1 MSLNPP
7 ESLII
12 PVRSLYLG
20 VGMTRTHRSRVG
32 PKGQV
37 VILKELRDKYGIREG
52 RLVEQVPTSR
62 GLLLV
67 PVPAEQLMKELDSV
81 AKAIGSAWP
90 KGKSAVE
97 AVREERDKQWPRK

>member
-1 MSLNPP
+1 M
-7 ESLII
+7 
-12 PVRSLYLG
+12 
-20 VGMTRTHRSRVG
+20 G

-62 GLLLV
+62 GLLLI

-81 AKAIGSAWP
+81 GRGIGSAWR
-90 KGKSAVE
+90 KGRSAVE

>member
-1 MSLNPP
+1 
-7 ESLII
+7 
-12 PVRSLYLG
+12 
-20 VGMTRTHRSRVG
+20 MTRTHRSRDG

-52 RLVEQVPTSR
+52 RLVEQVPTSK

-67 PVPAEQLMKELDSV
+67 PIPPEQLMKELDSV